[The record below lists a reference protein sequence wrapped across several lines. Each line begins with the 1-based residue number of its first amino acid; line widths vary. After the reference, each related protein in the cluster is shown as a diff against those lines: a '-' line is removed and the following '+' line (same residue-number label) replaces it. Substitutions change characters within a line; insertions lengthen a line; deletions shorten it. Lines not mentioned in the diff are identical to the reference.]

1 MSSCKHRI
9 PVIGDSV
16 LHKRPIPDKMTRKR
30 FLTISFII
38 LSALLILSCN
48 TDPGLEPTESG
59 ISGTITFT
67 GDWPENTDEITV
79 VAATKFPPSSLEE
92 IVLSEPL
99 PLGKD
104 SVDYV
109 IYHPPLDFAAV
120 GVVWKEKDQP
130 WDVTNIIG
138 IYFPPGE
145 GPGLN
150 PANVSIPD
158 KNTLVSSINITAE
171 LDKAK
176 PAVDSYITGTLTVEG
191 EWPANATTLIMW
203 AAKEFSNNLTLT
215 DIIFGNPMPVGFHAM
230 NYSFK
235 AQPGSYHV
243 FGALVLVEGEPISF
257 TRILQ
262 GLYVPALTN
271 PIKVET
277 DTSLVKNID
286 ITLLF

>member
-1 MSSCKHRI
+1 
-9 PVIGDSV
+9 
-16 LHKRPIPDKMTRKR
+16 MTRKR
-30 FLTISFII
+30 LFTIILII
-38 LSALLILSCN
+38 LSVLLILSCD

-67 GDWPENTDEITV
+67 GDWPENTDEVTV

-99 PLGKD
+99 PLGRD

-138 IYFPPGE
+138 IYFPPE
-145 GPGLN
+145 DGPGLN
-150 PANVSIPD
+150 PAGVSIPD
-158 KNTLVSSINITAE
+158 KNTLVSSIDITAE

-176 PAVDSYITGTLTVEG
+176 PAVDSYIRGTLNVEG

-215 DIIFGNPMPVGFHAM
+215 DIIFGNPLPVGFDSLA
-230 NYSFK
+230 YAFK
-235 AQPGSYHV
+235 AQPGSYRA
-243 FGALVLVEGEPISF
+243 FGALVLLEDEPIS
-257 TRILQ
+257 TINILQ
-262 GLYVPALTN
+262 GLYVPALTD
-271 PIKVET
+271 PINVKS
-277 DTSLVKNID
+277 DTSVVNNID